1 MEAYKDM
8 GVRVPMSFFNTPQTI
23 TIGLMIKTSEET
35 CACCSDK
42 FTEYT
47 LNLDEYNISN
57 TERGGLQL
65 HLNEDEL
72 LDLYFQL
79 KEIKCHA

>member
-1 MEAYKDM
+1 M
-8 GVRVPMSFFNTPQTI
+8 I
-23 TIGLMIKTSEET
+23 TTSEET

-42 FTEYT
+42 FMEYT

-72 LDLYFQL
+72 TDLYFQL
-79 KEIKCHA
+79 KEYKCQ

>member
-1 MEAYKDM
+1 
-8 GVRVPMSFFNTPQTI
+8 
-23 TIGLMIKTSEET
+23 MIKQSEET
-35 CACCSDK
+35 CACCKDQ

-57 TERGGLQL
+57 TARGGLQL

-79 KEIKCHA
+79 KEI